1 MKGQNAFL
9 ANLRKEEIAG
19 EKVLHMTFSAR
30 SVGRKSV
37 HTKEKQAEMLSQEEV
52 NILTN
57 GSLEMRQ
64 IRYCGSILFTIT
76 RGGRRRWST
85 R

>member
-1 MKGQNAFL
+1 
-9 ANLRKEEIAG
+9 
-19 EKVLHMTFSAR
+19 MTFSAR
-30 SVGRKSV
+30 SVVRQSVPIKGR
-37 HTKEKQAEMLSQEEV
+37 QAEMLSQEEV

-76 RGGRRRWST
+76 RGGRRRWSM